1 MMARSFSTSWSTD
14 KYRAPE
20 HANVGRVRSGVLTQ
34 VNQELNG
41 LLDLLAEA
49 LVVRLKSDKVTES
62 QTVRT
67 DSVDENLEG
76 QIAKRI
82 V

>member
-1 MMARSFSTSWSTD
+1 M
-14 KYRAPE
+14 
-20 HANVGRVRSGVLTQ
+20 TQ